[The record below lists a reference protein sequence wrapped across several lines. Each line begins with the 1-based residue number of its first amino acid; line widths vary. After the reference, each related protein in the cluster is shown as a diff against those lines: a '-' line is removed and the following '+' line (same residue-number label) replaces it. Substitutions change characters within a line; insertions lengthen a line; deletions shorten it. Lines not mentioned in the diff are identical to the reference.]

1 MPHPSDELLQ
11 STLDWA
17 QRAVDQQW
25 LQAQDIREI
34 NALETRHPGSLFEPG
49 THRPLVA
56 AFFGG
61 TGVGKSSLL
70 NRLAGQAVARTGVE
84 RPTSREV
91 SIYLHDSVH
100 ISRLPND
107 FPLDKVRIAQHHDA
121 EARQVMWVDMPDID
135 SVEQHNRELVLEW
148 IPHIDVLIYVVS
160 PERYRDDKGWRL
172 LREYGGDHAW
182 LFVLNQWDRG
192 QDIQLEDFRG
202 LLATTG
208 FSNPV
213 VLRTDCRENAIER
226 KADDFAELQS
236 LLREISAQHVMGQLE
251 TRAEQARINGLNQA
265 IDAALNR
272 MGQTTTYRELNDA
285 WEQIWGTAHTDLLAG
300 LEWPMKSTAAVYSG
314 NEANPLS
321 RSLELAPPADTDG
334 KPSQPKAILWDDWAE
349 GRVRDAIG
357 QLIVEAGHR
366 GLPVIPFKNQ
376 LDQWPAETGK
386 QVLSRAQLMLRQAL
400 AQPGNGL
407 QRASLKVMGLLAV
420 VLPLAALSWASYQV
434 VKGYYDSATDHLGYL
449 GTDFAVHS
457 LLLVG
462 LSWLLPWF
470 AYRQLRPSVERSA
483 LKGLRSGVTSGLA
496 AIGEQVS
503 AGFVAADEA
512 RELFIAE
519 VRGIQE
525 KASAL
530 LAHSPPG
537 SRLPELLQRMLPDA
551 SEANASGD
559 HSP

>member
-1 MPHPSDELLQ
+1 
-11 STLDWA
+11 
-17 QRAVDQQW
+17 
-25 LQAQDIREI
+25 
-34 NALETRHPGSLFEPG
+34 
-49 THRPLVA
+49 
-56 AFFGG
+56 
-61 TGVGKSSLL
+61 
-70 NRLAGQAVARTGVE
+70 
-84 RPTSREV
+84 
-91 SIYLHDSVH
+91 
-100 ISRLPND
+100 
-107 FPLDKVRIAQHHDA
+107 
-121 EARQVMWVDMPDID
+121 
-135 SVEQHNRELVLEW
+135 
-148 IPHIDVLIYVVS
+148 
-160 PERYRDDKGWRL
+160 
-172 LREYGGDHAW
+172 
-182 LFVLNQWDRG
+182 
-192 QDIQLEDFRG
+192 
-202 LLATTG
+202 
-208 FSNPV
+208 
-213 VLRTDCRENAIER
+213 
-226 KADDFAELQS
+226 
-236 LLREISAQHVMGQLE
+236 
-251 TRAEQARINGLNQA
+251 
-265 IDAALNR
+265 
-272 MGQTTTYRELNDA
+272 
-285 WEQIWGTAHTDLLAG
+285 
-300 LEWPMKSTAAVYSG
+300 
-314 NEANPLS
+314 
-321 RSLELAPPADTDG
+321 
-334 KPSQPKAILWDDWAE
+334 
-349 GRVRDAIG
+349 
-357 QLIVEAGHR
+357 
-366 GLPVIPFKNQ
+366 

-551 SEANASGD
+551 SKANASGD